1 MSKSDNRERRKYSRF
16 SLDNGAYA
24 VIDSKPAPLGH
35 IIDISSDGM
44 SFLYAG
50 GGLEV
55 DRTMELGIYLYS
67 QDISID
73 ELPAR
78 VVSRAEV
85 KKDNLFDFVVLIRY
99 GLQFHNLAREQK
111 IEVMELLK
119 NFSDKIV

>member
-1 MSKSDNRERRKYSRF
+1 MSNRDKKEQRKYSRF
-16 SLDNGAYA
+16 SLQNDAYA

-35 IIDISSDGM
+35 LIDISIDGM

-55 DRTMELGIYLYS
+55 DRTLELGIFLYS
-67 QDISID
+67 LDVAID

-78 VVSRAEV
+78 VVSMVEV
-85 KKDNLFDFVVLIRY
+85 KKDNLFDFVVLMRY
-99 GLQFHNLAREQK
+99 GLQFHNLDREQK
-111 IEVMELLK
+111 IEIMELLK